1 MALPE
6 IATPIY
12 TLTIPST
19 KKRVKYRPFLV
30 KEQKLLILA
39 MENEDQEQ
47 ILDAI
52 TNTIK
57 ACLITKLDMSTL
69 ALFDIEYLFLQ
80 IRARSISEE
89 IEMRVTCADD
99 GETTV
104 DVKFMVDDVKVNF
117 PKGHTNIIKLDD
129 DLTIEMQYPDLDYFA
144 KINFMD
150 EKVDE
155 YELVAKCIKRV
166 YVGEDD
172 FTSDSL
178 DESKAWVEG
187 LTNNQFEKIQSFF
200 ETMPTLRHVLKVKN
214 PKTKVANEVV
224 LEGLSDFFV
233 QPSFTRA
240 S

>member
-19 KKRVKYRPFLV
+19 KKKVKYRPFLV
-30 KEQKLLILA
+30 KEQKILILA

-57 ACLITKLDMSTL
+57 ACLITKVDMATL

-117 PKGHTNIIKLDD
+117 PKGHTNIIELDN

-214 PKTKVANEVV
+214 PKTKVVNEVV

-233 QPSFTRA
+233 
-240 S
+240 

>member
-6 IATPIY
+6 IATPTY

-19 KKRVKYRPFLV
+19 KKKVKYRPFLV
-30 KEQKLLILA
+30 KEQKILILA

-57 ACLITKLDMSTL
+57 ACLITKVDMATL

-117 PKGHTNIIKLDD
+117 PKGHTNIIKLSDN
-129 DLTIEMQYPDLDYFA
+129 LTIEMQYPDLDYFT

-214 PKTKVANEVV
+214 PKTKVVNEVV

-233 QPSFTRA
+233 
-240 S
+240 

>member
-1 MALPE
+1 MPLPD

-19 KKRVKYRPFLV
+19 KKKVKYRPFLV

-39 MENEDQEQ
+39 LENDDQQQ

-52 TNTIK
+52 TKTIQD
-57 ACLITKLDMSTL
+57 CLHTKVNVADL

-89 IEMRVTCADD
+89 IEMKVTCADD

-117 PKGHTNIIKLDD
+117 PKGHTNIIKLNDE
-129 DLTIEMQYPDLDYFA
+129 LTIEMKYPDVDYFT
-144 KINFMD
+144 KINFVGEEPD
-150 EKVDE
+150 P

-172 FTSDSL
+172 YTPDSEQ
-178 DESKAWVEG
+178 ESRDWVEG
-187 LTNNQFEKIQSFF
+187 LTSAQFEGIQEFF
-200 ETMPTLRHVLKVKN
+200 ETMPSLKHVLKVKN
-214 PKTKVANEVV
+214 PKTKVINEVV

-233 QPSFTRA
+233 
-240 S
+240 

>member
-1 MALPE
+1 MPLPE
-6 IATPIY
+6 IATPTY

-57 ACLITKLDMSTL
+57 ACLITKVDMSTL

-117 PKGHTNIIKLDD
+117 PKGHTNIIELDN

-172 FTSDSL
+172 FTADSL

-214 PKTKVANEVV
+214 PKTKVVNEVV

-233 QPSFTRA
+233 
-240 S
+240 

>member
-1 MALPE
+1 MPLPE

-12 TLTIPST
+12 TLTLPST
-19 KKRVKYRPFLV
+19 KKKIKYRPFLV

-52 TNTIK
+52 TSTIQ
-57 ACLITKLDMSTL
+57 ACLLTKIDVKDM
-69 ALFDIEYLFLQ
+69 ALFDIEYLFMQ

-89 IEMRVTCADD
+89 VEMKVTCQDD

-104 DVKFMVDDVKVNF
+104 DIKFMVDDIKVEF
-117 PKGHTNIIKLDD
+117 PKGHTNIIKLTD
-129 DLTIEMQYPDLDYFA
+129 DLTVEMKYPDIDYFT
-144 KINFMD
+144 KINFM
-150 EKVDE
+150 EETPDE

-172 FTSDSL
+172 YTSDSL
-178 DESKAWVEG
+178 EESKAWVEG
-187 LTNNQFEKIQSFF
+187 LTNQQFEKIQQFF

-214 PKTKVANEVV
+214 PKTKVVNEVV

-233 QPSFTRA
+233 
-240 S
+240 

>member
-6 IATPIY
+6 IATPTY

-19 KKRVKYRPFLV
+19 KKKVKYRPFLV
-30 KEQKLLILA
+30 KEQKILILA

-57 ACLITKLDMSTL
+57 ACLITKIDMATL

-129 DLTIEMQYPDLDYFA
+129 NLTIEMQYPDLDYFA

-178 DESKAWVEG
+178 DESKEWVEG

-214 PKTKVANEVV
+214 PKTKVVNEVV

-233 QPSFTRA
+233 
-240 S
+240 

>member
-1 MALPE
+1 MPLPE

-12 TLTIPST
+12 TLTLPST
-19 KKRVKYRPFLV
+19 KKKIKYRPFLV

-52 TNTIK
+52 TNTIQT
-57 ACLITKLDMSTL
+57 CLLTKIDVKDM
-69 ALFDIEYLFLQ
+69 ALFDIEYLFMQ

-89 IEMRVTCADD
+89 VEMKVTCQDD

-104 DVKFMVDDVKVNF
+104 DIKFMVDDIKVNF
-117 PKGHTNIIKLDD
+117 PKGHTNVIKLTD
-129 DLTIEMQYPDLDYFA
+129 DLTVEMKYPDIDYFT
-144 KINFMD
+144 KINFM
-150 EKVDE
+150 EETPDE

-172 FTSDSL
+172 YTSDSL
-178 DESKAWVEG
+178 EESKAWVEG
-187 LTNNQFEKIQSFF
+187 LTNQQFEKIQQFF

-214 PKTKVANEVV
+214 PKTKVVNEVV
-224 LEGLSDFFV
+224 LEGLSDFFRM
-233 QPSFTRA
+233 PSFTRA

>member
-19 KKRVKYRPFLV
+19 KKKVKYRPFLV

-57 ACLITKLDMSTL
+57 ACLITKVDMSTL

-89 IEMRVTCADD
+89 IEMRVTCGDD

-129 DLTIEMQYPDLDYFA
+129 NLTIEMQYPDLDYFA

-178 DESKAWVEG
+178 DESKEWVEG

-200 ETMPTLRHVLKVKN
+200 ETMPTLRHVLQVKN
-214 PKTKVANEVV
+214 PKTKVVNEVV

-233 QPSFTRA
+233 
-240 S
+240 

>member
-12 TLTIPST
+12 TLTVPST

-39 MENEDQEQ
+39 LENDDQEQ

-52 TNTIK
+52 TKTIQN
-57 ACLITKLDMSTL
+57 CLHTKIKVEDM

-89 IEMRVTCADD
+89 IEMKVTCADD
-99 GETTV
+99 GETTI

-129 DLTIEMQYPDLDYFA
+129 DLTVEMKYPDLEYFT
-144 KINFMD
+144 KVNFIGEEPD
-150 EKVDE
+150 A

-172 FTSDSL
+172 YTADSVE
-178 DESKAWVEG
+178 ESKKWVEG
-187 LTNNQFEKIQSFF
+187 LTNAQFDKIQSFF
-200 ETMPTLRHVLKVKN
+200 ETMPSLRHVLKVKN

-224 LEGLSDFFV
+224 LEGLSDFF
-233 QPSFTRA
+233 A
-240 S
+240 

>member
-12 TLTIPST
+12 TLTVPSS

-39 MENEDQEQ
+39 LENDDQEQ

-52 TNTIK
+52 TKTIQN
-57 ACLITKLDMSTL
+57 CLHTKVNVADM
-69 ALFDIEYLFLQ
+69 ALFDIEFLFLQ

-89 IEMRVTCADD
+89 IEMKVTCADD

-129 DLTIEMQYPDLDYFA
+129 DLTIEMKYPDLEYFTQ
-144 KINFMD
+144 INFVGGEPD
-150 EKVDE
+150 P

-172 FTSDSL
+172 YTPDSV
-178 DESKAWVEG
+178 DESRKWLEG
-187 LTNNQFEKIQSFF
+187 LTNQQFDKIQVFF
-200 ETMPTLRHVLKVKN
+200 ETMPSLRHVLKVKN
-214 PKTKVANEVV
+214 PKTKVSNDVV
-224 LEGLSDFFV
+224 LEGLSDFF
-233 QPSFTRA
+233 A
-240 S
+240 

>member
-19 KKRVKYRPFLV
+19 KKKVKYRPFLV

-57 ACLITKLDMSTL
+57 ACLITKVDMATL

-129 DLTIEMQYPDLDYFA
+129 NLTIEMQYPDLDYFA

-172 FTSDSL
+172 YTSDSL
-178 DESKAWVEG
+178 EESKAWVEG
-187 LTNNQFEKIQSFF
+187 LTNQQFEKIQQFF

-214 PKTKVANEVV
+214 PKTKVVNEVV

-233 QPSFTRA
+233 
-240 S
+240 

>member
-6 IATPIY
+6 IATPTY

-19 KKRVKYRPFLV
+19 KKKVKYRPFLV
-30 KEQKLLILA
+30 KEQKILILA

-57 ACLITKLDMSTL
+57 ACLITKIDMATL

-117 PKGHTNIIKLDD
+117 PKGHTNIVKLDG
-129 DLTIEMQYPDLDYFA
+129 DLTIEMQYPDLDYFTR
-144 KINFMD
+144 INFMD

-214 PKTKVANEVV
+214 PKTKVTNEVV

-233 QPSFTRA
+233 
-240 S
+240 

>member
-6 IATPIY
+6 IATPTY

-19 KKRVKYRPFLV
+19 KKKVKYRPFLV
-30 KEQKLLILA
+30 KEQKILILA

-57 ACLITKLDMSTL
+57 ACLITKVDMATL

-117 PKGHTNIIKLDD
+117 PKGHTNIVKLDN
-129 DLTIEMQYPDLDYFA
+129 DLTIEMQYPDLDYFT

-187 LTNNQFEKIQSFF
+187 LTNNQFEKIQQFF

-214 PKTKVANEVV
+214 PKTKVTNEVV

-233 QPSFTRA
+233 
-240 S
+240 

>member
-12 TLTIPST
+12 TLTVPSS

-39 MENEDQEQ
+39 LENDDQEQ

-52 TNTIK
+52 TKTIQN
-57 ACLITKLDMSTL
+57 CLHTKINVSDM

-89 IEMRVTCADD
+89 IEMKVTCEDD

-117 PKGHTNIIKLDD
+117 PKGHTNIIKLTDD
-129 DLTIEMQYPDLDYFA
+129 ITVEMKYPDLDYFA
-144 KINFMD
+144 AVNFANK
-150 EKVDE
+150 EVDP
-155 YELVAKCIKRV
+155 YDLVAKCIKRV

-172 FTSDSL
+172 SGSFTF
-178 DESKAWVEG
+178 EEAREWVEK
-187 LTNNQFEKIQSFF
+187 LTSQQFDMIQTFF
-200 ETMPTLRHVLKVKN
+200 NTMPTLKHELKVKN
-214 PKTKVANEVV
+214 PKTKKENPVV
-224 LEGLSDFFV
+224 IEGLADFFA
-233 QPSFTRA
+233 QPSFKRA
-240 S
+240 

>member
-12 TLTIPST
+12 TLSVPST

-39 MENEDQEQ
+39 LENDDQEQ

-52 TNTIK
+52 TKTIQN
-57 ACLITKLDMSTL
+57 CLHTKVSVSDM

-89 IEMRVTCADD
+89 IEMKVTCADD

-117 PKGHTNIIKLDD
+117 PKGHTNVIKLNDE
-129 DLTIEMQYPDLDYFA
+129 LTVEMKYPDLEYFT
-144 KINFMD
+144 KINFVGEEPD
-150 EKVDE
+150 P
-155 YELVAKCIKRV
+155 YQLVAKCIKRV

-172 FTSDSL
+172 FTADSVE
-178 DESKAWVEG
+178 ESAKWVES
-187 LTNNQFEKIQSFF
+187 LTSAQFDMIQAFF
-200 ETMPTLRHVLKVKN
+200 ETMPSLRHVLKVKN
-214 PKTKVANEVV
+214 PKTKKVNEVV
-224 LEGLSDFFV
+224 LEGLSDFF
-233 QPSFTRA
+233 A
-240 S
+240 

>member
-1 MALPE
+1 MPLPE

-12 TLTIPST
+12 TLTLPST
-19 KKRVKYRPFLV
+19 KKKIKYRPFLV

-52 TNTIK
+52 TSTIQT
-57 ACLITKLDMSTL
+57 CLLTKIDVKDM
-69 ALFDIEYLFLQ
+69 ALFDIEYLFMQ

-89 IEMRVTCADD
+89 VEMKVTCQDD

-104 DVKFMVDDVKVNF
+104 DIKFMVDDIKVQF
-117 PKGHTNIIKLDD
+117 PKGHTNIIKLTD
-129 DLTIEMQYPDLDYFA
+129 DLTVEMKYPDIDYFT
-144 KINFMD
+144 KVNFM
-150 EKVDE
+150 EQTPDE

-172 FTSDSL
+172 YTSDSL
-178 DESKAWVEG
+178 EESKAWVEG
-187 LTNNQFEKIQSFF
+187 LTNQQFEKIQQFF

-214 PKTKVANEVV
+214 PKTKVVNEVV

-233 QPSFTRA
+233 
-240 S
+240 

>member
-6 IATPIY
+6 IATPTY

-19 KKRVKYRPFLV
+19 KKKVKYRPFLV
-30 KEQKLLILA
+30 KEQKILILA

-57 ACLITKLDMSTL
+57 ACLITKVDMATL

-89 IEMRVTCADD
+89 IEMRVTCGDD

-129 DLTIEMQYPDLDYFA
+129 NLTIEMQYPDLDYFA

-214 PKTKVANEVV
+214 PKTKVVNEVV

-233 QPSFTRA
+233 
-240 S
+240 

>member
-6 IATPIY
+6 IATPTY

-19 KKRVKYRPFLV
+19 KKKVKYRPFLV
-30 KEQKLLILA
+30 KEQKILILA

-57 ACLITKLDMSTL
+57 SCLITKVDMTTL

-117 PKGHTNIIKLDD
+117 PKGHTNIVKLDG
-129 DLTIEMQYPDLDYFA
+129 DLTIEMQYPDLDYFT

-187 LTNNQFEKIQSFF
+187 LTNNQFEKIQQFF
-200 ETMPTLRHVLKVKN
+200 ETMPTLRHVLKVKT
-214 PKTKVANEVV
+214 PKTKVTNEVV

-233 QPSFTRA
+233 
-240 S
+240 

>member
-1 MALPE
+1 MPLPE

-12 TLTIPST
+12 TLTVPST

-39 MENEDQEQ
+39 LENNDQEQ

-52 TNTIK
+52 TKTIQN
-57 ACLITKLDMSTL
+57 CLQTKVNVAEM

-89 IEMRVTCADD
+89 IEMKVTCADD

-117 PKGHTNIIKLDD
+117 PKGHTNVIKLNDE
-129 DLTIEMQYPDLDYFA
+129 LTVEMKYPDLEYFA
-144 KINFMD
+144 KINFVGEETD
-150 EKVDE
+150 P

-172 FTSDSL
+172 FTADSDE
-178 DESKAWVEG
+178 ESKKWVES
-187 LTNNQFEKIQSFF
+187 LTSQQFDMIQKFF
-200 ETMPTLRHVLKVKN
+200 DTMPSLRHVLKVKN
-214 PKTKVANEVV
+214 PKTKKMNEVV
-224 LEGLSDFFV
+224 LEGLSDFF
-233 QPSFTRA
+233 A
-240 S
+240 

>member
-6 IATPIY
+6 IATPTY

-19 KKRVKYRPFLV
+19 KKKVKYRPFLV
-30 KEQKLLILA
+30 KEQKILILA

-57 ACLITKLDMSTL
+57 SCLITKVDMTTL

-104 DVKFMVDDVKVNF
+104 DVKFMVDDVKVNY
-117 PKGHTNIIKLDD
+117 PKGHTNIIELSDN
-129 DLTIEMQYPDLDYFA
+129 LTIEMQYPDLDYFA

-187 LTNNQFEKIQSFF
+187 LTNSQFEKIQSFF

-214 PKTKVANEVV
+214 PKTKVTNEVV

-233 QPSFTRA
+233 
-240 S
+240 

>member
-19 KKRVKYRPFLV
+19 KKKVKYRPFLV
-30 KEQKLLILA
+30 KEQKILILA

-57 ACLITKLDMSTL
+57 ACLITKVDMATL

-89 IEMRVTCADD
+89 IEMRVTCGDD

-129 DLTIEMQYPDLDYFA
+129 NLTIEMQYPDLDYFA

-187 LTNNQFEKIQSFF
+187 LTNSQFEKIQSFF

-214 PKTKVANEVV
+214 PKTKVVNEVV

-233 QPSFTRA
+233 
-240 S
+240 

>member
-1 MALPE
+1 MPLPE

-12 TLTIPST
+12 TLTLPST
-19 KKRVKYRPFLV
+19 KKKIKYRPFLV

-52 TNTIK
+52 TNTIQT
-57 ACLITKLDMSTL
+57 CLLTKIDVKDM
-69 ALFDIEYLFLQ
+69 ALFDIEYLFMQ

-89 IEMRVTCADD
+89 VEMKVTCQDD

-104 DVKFMVDDVKVNF
+104 DIKFMVDDIKVQF
-117 PKGHTNIIKLDD
+117 PKGHTNIIKLTD
-129 DLTIEMQYPDLDYFA
+129 DLTVEMKYPDIDYFT
-144 KINFMD
+144 KVNFM
-150 EKVDE
+150 EQTPDE

-172 FTSDSL
+172 YTSDSL
-178 DESKAWVEG
+178 EESKAWVEG
-187 LTNNQFEKIQSFF
+187 LTNQQFEKIQQFF

-214 PKTKVANEVV
+214 PKTKVVNEVV

-233 QPSFTRA
+233 
-240 S
+240 

>member
-19 KKRVKYRPFLV
+19 KKKVKYRPFLV

-57 ACLITKLDMSTL
+57 ACLITKIDMTTL

-117 PKGHTNIIKLDD
+117 PKGHTNIIELDN

-187 LTNNQFEKIQSFF
+187 LTNSQFEKIQSFF

-214 PKTKVANEVV
+214 PKTKVVNEVV

-233 QPSFTRA
+233 
-240 S
+240 

>member
-19 KKRVKYRPFLV
+19 KKKVKYRPFLV
-30 KEQKLLILA
+30 KEQKILILA

-57 ACLITKLDMSTL
+57 ACLITKIDMATL

-117 PKGHTNIIKLDD
+117 PKGHTNIIELDN

-172 FTSDSL
+172 FTADSL

-200 ETMPTLRHVLKVKN
+200 ETMPSLRHVLKVKN
-214 PKTKVANEVV
+214 PKTKVVNEVV

-233 QPSFTRA
+233 
-240 S
+240 

>member
-6 IATPIY
+6 IATPTY

-19 KKRVKYRPFLV
+19 KKKVKYRPFLV

-57 ACLITKLDMSTL
+57 ACLITKVDMSTL

-117 PKGHTNIIKLDD
+117 PKGHTNIIKLSDE
-129 DLTIEMQYPDLDYFA
+129 LTIEMQYPDLDYFT

-178 DESKAWVEG
+178 DESKEWVEG

-214 PKTKVANEVV
+214 PKTKVVNEVV

-233 QPSFTRA
+233 
-240 S
+240 

>member
-19 KKRVKYRPFLV
+19 KKKVKYRPFLV
-30 KEQKLLILA
+30 KEQKILILA

-57 ACLITKLDMSTL
+57 ACLITKVDMATL

-117 PKGHTNIIKLDD
+117 PKGHTNIIELDN

-178 DESKAWVEG
+178 DESKEWVEG

-214 PKTKVANEVV
+214 PKTKVVNEVV

-233 QPSFTRA
+233 
-240 S
+240 

>member
-12 TLTIPST
+12 TLTVPSS

-39 MENEDQEQ
+39 LENDDQEQ

-52 TNTIK
+52 TKTIQN
-57 ACLITKLDMSTL
+57 CLHTKINVADM

-89 IEMRVTCADD
+89 IEMKVTCADD

-129 DLTIEMQYPDLDYFA
+129 DLTVEMKYPDLEYFT
-144 KINFMD
+144 KVNFIGTD
-150 EKVDE
+150 PDP

-166 YVGEDD
+166 YVGEEDY
-172 FTSDSL
+172 SADSVE
-178 DESKAWVEG
+178 ESKKWVEG
-187 LTNNQFEKIQSFF
+187 LTNNQFDKLQTFF
-200 ETMPTLRHVLKVKN
+200 ETMPSLRHVLKVKN
-214 PKTKVANEVV
+214 PKTKKSNEVI
-224 LEGLSDFFV
+224 LEGLSDFF
-233 QPSFTRA
+233 A
-240 S
+240 

>member
-12 TLTIPST
+12 TLTIPSS

-200 ETMPTLRHVLKVKN
+200 ETMPTLSHVLKVKN
-214 PKTKVANEVV
+214 PKTKVTNEVV

-233 QPSFTRA
+233 
-240 S
+240 

>member
-12 TLTIPST
+12 TLTVPST

-39 MENEDQEQ
+39 LENDDQEQ

-52 TNTIK
+52 TKTIQN
-57 ACLITKLDMSTL
+57 CLHTKIKVEDM

-89 IEMRVTCADD
+89 IEMKVTCADD

-117 PKGHTNIIKLDD
+117 PKGHTNVIKIDD
-129 DLTIEMQYPDLDYFA
+129 DLTVEMKYPDLDYFT
-144 KINFMD
+144 KVNFIGEEPD
-150 EKVDE
+150 A

-172 FTSDSL
+172 YTADSVE
-178 DESKAWVEG
+178 ESKKWVEG
-187 LTNNQFEKIQSFF
+187 LTNAQFDKIQAFF
-200 ETMPTLRHVLKVKN
+200 ETMPTLKHVLKVKN

-224 LEGLSDFFV
+224 LEGLSDFF
-233 QPSFTRA
+233 A
-240 S
+240 

>member
-12 TLTIPST
+12 TLTVPST

-39 MENEDQEQ
+39 LENDDQEQ

-52 TNTIK
+52 TKTIQN
-57 ACLITKLDMSTL
+57 CLHTKIKVEDM

-89 IEMRVTCADD
+89 IEMKVTCADD

-117 PKGHTNIIKLDD
+117 PKGHSNIIKLDD
-129 DLTIEMQYPDLDYFA
+129 DLTIEMKYPDLEYFTQ
-144 KINFMD
+144 INFVGGEPD
-150 EKVDE
+150 P

-172 FTSDSL
+172 YTPDSV
-178 DESKAWVEG
+178 DESRKWLEG
-187 LTNNQFEKIQSFF
+187 LTNQQFDKIQVFF
-200 ETMPTLRHVLKVKN
+200 ETMPSLRHVLKVKN
-214 PKTKVANEVV
+214 PKTKVSNEVI
-224 LEGLSDFFV
+224 LEGLSDFF
-233 QPSFTRA
+233 A
-240 S
+240 